1 MDLDLNKKKAKVSNL
16 SEHAYEIIKDKI
28 VKGDLSS
35 SDVISI
41 SAIAESLNISRTPV
55 SNACQKLEKE
65 GFLRIIPKQGVIIN
79 VLSINDAREIYEL
92 RTAIETYA
100 AKNITDKFNDTDYDI
115 LRQMIEKQRI
125 AVKNNDIYNFMIEDT
140 KFHKY
145 FLSKFDNSQFIAT
158 TQNLYDRAF
167 QLGLKVCS
175 NSNRLL
181 ESFKEHEKII
191 EYLKSGDKQAFI
203 DAIESNIMNGCK
215 SFMDR

>member
-1 MDLDLNKKKAKVSNL
+1 MNLDLNKKRAKADNL
-16 SEHAYEIIKDKI
+16 SEHAYKVIKDRI
-28 VKGDLSS
+28 IKGDLLS

-41 SAIAESLNISRTPV
+41 SALAENLNISRTPV

-92 RTAIETYA
+92 RAAIETYA
-100 AKNITDKFNDTDYDI
+100 AKNIINKFNVPDFEV
-115 LRQMIEKQRI
+115 LSEMIEKQRT
-125 AVKNNDIYNFMIEDT
+125 AVANNDVHAFMIEDT
-140 KFHKY
+140 KFHK
-145 FLSKFDNSQFIAT
+145 FLLAKFENSHFIAT

-181 ESFKEHEKII
+181 ESFKEHEKIF
-191 EYLKSGDKQAFI
+191 EYLKNGDKHAFV
-203 DAIESNIMNGCK
+203 DAIEINIMNGCK
-215 SFMDR
+215 SFMNR